1 MKTIENKK
9 MFLPHDD
16 GGNIFQNLSFNECI
30 FDNCSLSLSKNIE
43 MLSTIKNVTLSNC
56 QAKSCIIGP
65 SYLKNVL
72 IDNLNTGDILLIW
85 SALFDHVTLKGKI
98 GNIKINNSGFDL
110 YDKPEIQKKLD
121 SLRQDFY
128 SKTDWALDISEAK
141 FLNFSCEGIP
151 ADIIKRDNKT
161 QVVIK
166 REKFNSIEMLDSNF
180 QKEHSDLYF
189 ILQMFLRSQEEDIV
203 LITPLG
209 RDARYHKPIFDGLMK
224 LRKMGIAEEN

>member
-1 MKTIENKK
+1 MKTIEKKK
-9 MFLPHDD
+9 MFLTHDD
-16 GGNIFQNLSFNECI
+16 GGNIFQNLYFNECI

-43 MLSTIKNVTLSNC
+43 M
-56 QAKSCIIGP
+56 
-65 SYLKNVL
+65 
-72 IDNLNTGDILLIW
+72 
-85 SALFDHVTLKGKI
+85 LFDHVTLKGKI

-209 RDARYHKPIFDGLMK
+209 RAARYHKPIFDGLMK